1 MRADSDGMI
10 LLASEASRALLLV
23 AIALLGSMIWMT
35 QRTLRIPLS
44 APDRLVAELRLA
56 QFAAVLLALVAGAS
70 LGLAAANETRP
81 GIAIEAALALAFF
94 SVSTIAPLRDPRE
107 ALTLLALAFGA
118 HALADISHR
127 PGLLPDHLAPSWFT
141 IGCALHNFCIGVL
154 CYLPVLR
161 R

>member
-1 MRADSDGMI
+1 MNV
-10 LLASEASRALLLV
+10 LASEASRALLLV
-23 AIALLGSMIWMT
+23 AIAVLGGMIWMT
-35 QRTLRIPLS
+35 WRTLRIPVS

-56 QFAAVLLALVAGAS
+56 QFGAVLLALIAGSS
-70 LGLAAANETRP
+70 LGLAAVNEARS

-94 SVSTIAPLRDPRE
+94 SVATVAPLRDPRE

-118 HALADISHR
+118 HALAVISHGR
-127 PGLLPDHLAPSWFT
+127 GPLPDQIAPYWFT
-141 IGCALHNFCIGVL
+141 IGCALLDFFVGVL

>member
-1 MRADSDGMI
+1 MN

-23 AIALLGSMIWMT
+23 AIAVLGGMIWMT
-35 QRTLRIPLS
+35 WRTLRIPVS

-56 QFAAVLLALVAGAS
+56 QFGAVLLALVAGAS
-70 LGLAAANETRP
+70 LGLAAVNEARL

-94 SVSTIAPLRDPRE
+94 SVATIAPLRDPRE
-107 ALTLLALAFGA
+107 ALTVLALAFGA

-127 PGLLPDHLAPSWFT
+127 PGLLPDHIAPTWFT
-141 IGCALHNFCIGVL
+141 VGCALLNFFIGVL

>member
-1 MRADSDGMI
+1 MTVFAT
-10 LLASEASRALLLV
+10 SEAARALLLV
-23 AIALLGSMIWMT
+23 AIALLGSMVWMT
-35 QRTLRIPLS
+35 WRTLSIPAS

-56 QFAAVLLALVAGAS
+56 QFGAVLLALIAGAS
-70 LGLAAANETRP
+70 IGLAATNEARP

-94 SVSTIAPLRDPRE
+94 SVATIAPLRDPRE

-118 HALADISHR
+118 HALAAISHR
-127 PGLLPDHLAPSWFT
+127 PGFLPDRIAPTWFT
-141 IGCALHNFCIGVL
+141 IGVAVTDFLLGVL

>member
-1 MRADSDGMI
+1 MTAYNV
-10 LLASEASRALLLV
+10 LPSEASRALLLV
-23 AIALLGSMIWMT
+23 AIALLGGMIWMT
-35 QRTLRIPLS
+35 WRTLRIPVS

-56 QFAAVLLALVAGAS
+56 QFGAVLLALVAGAS
-70 LGLAAANETRP
+70 LGLAAVNESRP

-94 SVSTIAPLRDPRE
+94 SVATIAPLRDPRE

-127 PGLLPDHLAPSWFT
+127 PGLLPDRIAPSWFT
-141 IGCALHNFCIGVL
+141 IGCAIHDVLLGML

>member
-1 MRADSDGMI
+1 MTV
-10 LLASEASRALLLV
+10 LASEAARALLLV
-23 AIALLGSMIWMT
+23 SLAVLGGMVWMT
-35 QRTLRIPLS
+35 WRTLRIPAA

-56 QFAAVLLALVAGAS
+56 QFGAVLLALIAGAS
-70 LGLAAANETRP
+70 LGLTAVNEARS

-94 SVSTIAPLRDPRE
+94 AVATIAPLRDPRE

-118 HALADISHR
+118 HALAVISHR
-127 PGLLPDHLAPSWFT
+127 PGLLPDSIAPVWFT
-141 IGCALHNFCIGVL
+141 IGCAIVDVLVGVL

>member
-1 MRADSDGMI
+1 MAV
-10 LLASEASRALLLV
+10 LASESARALLLV
-23 AIALLGSMIWMT
+23 SVALLGGMIWMT
-35 QRTLRIPLS
+35 WRTLRIPVS

-70 LGLAAANETRP
+70 IGLTAVNDQRP
-81 GIAIEAALALAFF
+81 GIAVEAALALAFF
-94 SVSTIAPLRDPRE
+94 SVATIAPLRDPRE

-127 PGLLPDHLAPSWFT
+127 PGLLPDRIAPSWFT
-141 IGCALHNFCIGVL
+141 IGCAVQDLVLGVL

>member
-1 MRADSDGMI
+1 V
-10 LLASEASRALLLV
+10 LVSEASRALLLV
-23 AIALLGSMIWMT
+23 AFALLGGMIWMT
-35 QRTLRIPLS
+35 RRTLRIPVS

-56 QFAAVLLALVAGAS
+56 QFGAVLLALVAGAS
-70 LGLAAANETRP
+70 LGLAAVNELRP

-94 SVSTIAPLRDPRE
+94 SVATIAPLRDPRE

-118 HALADISHR
+118 HAIADISHR
-127 PGLLPDHLAPSWFT
+127 PGLLPDHIAPTWFT
-141 IGCALHNFCIGVL
+141 IGCAIQDFLLGFL

>member
-1 MRADSDGMI
+1 MNVI
-10 LLASEASRALLLV
+10 LSESARALLLL
-23 AIALLGSMIWMT
+23 AIALLGGMTWMT
-35 QRTLRIPLS
+35 WRTLRIPVS

-56 QFAAVLLALVAGAS
+56 QYAAVLLALIAGS
-70 LGLAAANETRP
+70 SIGLAAVNEQRP
-81 GIAIEAALALAFF
+81 DIAIEAALALAFF
-94 SVSTIAPLRDPRE
+94 TVATFAPLRDPRE

-127 PGLLPDHLAPSWFT
+127 PGLLPDHIAPSWFT
-141 IGCALHNFCIGVL
+141 IGCAVQDLLLGVL

>member
-1 MRADSDGMI
+1 MTV
-10 LLASEASRALLLV
+10 LASEAPRALLLV
-23 AIALLGSMIWMT
+23 SIAVLGGMVWMT
-35 QRTLRIPLS
+35 WRTLRIPAS

-56 QFAAVLLALVAGAS
+56 QFGAVLLALIAGAS
-70 LGLAAANETRP
+70 LGLTAVNEARP

-94 SVSTIAPLRDPRE
+94 SVAITAPLRDPRE

-118 HALADISHR
+118 HAIALISHR
-127 PGLLPDHLAPSWFT
+127 PGLLPDRIAPQWFT
-141 IGCALHNFCIGVL
+141 VGCAVVDFLIGVL

>member
-1 MRADSDGMI
+1 MTV
-10 LLASEASRALLLV
+10 LASEAARALLLV
-23 AIALLGSMIWMT
+23 SLAVLGGMVWMT
-35 QRTLRIPLS
+35 WRTLRIPAS

-56 QFAAVLLALVAGAS
+56 QFGAVLLALVAGAS
-70 LGLAAANETRP
+70 LGLVAVNEARP

-94 SVSTIAPLRDPRE
+94 SVAIIAPLRDPRE

-118 HALADISHR
+118 HALAVISHR
-127 PGLLPDHLAPSWFT
+127 PGLLPDHIAPGWFT
-141 IGCALHNFCIGVL
+141 IGCAVVDFLLGVL

>member
-1 MRADSDGMI
+1 MNV
-10 LLASEASRALLLV
+10 LASEASRALLLV
-23 AIALLGSMIWMT
+23 AIAVLGGMLWMT
-35 QRTLRIPLS
+35 WRTLRIPVS

-56 QFAAVLLALVAGAS
+56 QFGAVLLALIAGAS
-70 LGLAAANETRP
+70 LGLAAVNEARP
-81 GIAIEAALALAFF
+81 GIAIEGALALAFF
-94 SVSTIAPLRDPRE
+94 SIATVAPLRDPRE

-127 PGLLPDHLAPSWFT
+127 PGLLPDHIAPTWFT
-141 IGCALHNFCIGVL
+141 IGCALLNLFIGGL